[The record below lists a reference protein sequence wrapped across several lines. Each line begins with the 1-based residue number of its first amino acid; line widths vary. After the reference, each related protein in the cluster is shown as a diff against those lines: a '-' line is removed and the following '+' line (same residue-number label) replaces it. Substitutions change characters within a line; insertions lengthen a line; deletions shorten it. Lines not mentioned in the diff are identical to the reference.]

1 MSVYLDTSVLVSM
14 WVQDAHSEYIDH
26 WCAGL
31 DEPML
36 VSNWAAA
43 EFTSALGARQRN
55 ASLTPEESE
64 SAELALDGWLAAGVD
79 TIDLVAADVSL
90 ARRLMRA
97 SSTPLKAPDALH
109 LAATRRTGATL
120 ATLDR
125 PLQRAAESLGLA
137 TVDFGAFG

>member
-1 MSVYLDTSVLVSM
+1 
-14 WVQDAHSEYIDH
+14 
-26 WCAGL
+26 
-31 DEPML
+31 ML

-55 ASLTPEESE
+55 ATLTPEERE
-64 SAELALDGWLAAGVD
+64 SAELALDAWLAAGV
-79 TIDLVAADVSL
+79 TIDLVTADVSL

-125 PLQRAAESLGLA
+125 PLQRAAEGLGLA
-137 TVDFGAFG
+137 TVDFSAFG